1 MLITDFGY
9 NGEGVGRVNEKVC
22 FVPYTLVGEDVEVKV
37 VKENTSFIKA
47 VPTQI
52 IEPSQK
58 RKVPPC
64 PYYAQCGGCDF
75 QHMAYAD
82 ELELKKNILA
92 RQLSK
97 VRFGEDFKIYS
108 SKREY
113 AYRNKIKLF
122 THPKGLGLKQAGSD
136 KVVAIDKCLLID
148 DEMNKALT
156 HINFFVKS
164 FKLEK
169 YLENVIIKKHRCL
182 NVWFVFSKEVEV
194 DFMGLSLALGNNS
207 RIYASFAS
215 SKPVLKYGDKDLEM
229 TEFGIICEERVDAFH
244 QVNDDICNKLY
255 NAIMNKVEGKKM
267 LNAYSGAGL
276 LSGAIAKQAKQ
287 VVAIELGE
295 AEHESAEKLKA
306 RNGIKNL
313 QNLHGDCGMV
323 LNEINE
329 TFDCVVVDPPRSG
342 CDKLAIEAINAS
354 EAKQI
359 IYVSCNPAS
368 FVRDVARLS
377 NYKLKTVELFDMFP
391 RTANFEVLAS
401 LEKIL

>member
-164 FKLEK
+164 
-169 YLENVIIKKHRCL
+169 
-182 NVWFVFSKEVEV
+182 
-194 DFMGLSLALGNNS
+194 
-207 RIYASFAS
+207 
-215 SKPVLKYGDKDLEM
+215 
-229 TEFGIICEERVDAFH
+229 
-244 QVNDDICNKLY
+244 
-255 NAIMNKVEGKKM
+255 
-267 LNAYSGAGL
+267 
-276 LSGAIAKQAKQ
+276 
-287 VVAIELGE
+287 
-295 AEHESAEKLKA
+295 
-306 RNGIKNL
+306 
-313 QNLHGDCGMV
+313 
-323 LNEINE
+323 
-329 TFDCVVVDPPRSG
+329 
-342 CDKLAIEAINAS
+342 
-354 EAKQI
+354 
-359 IYVSCNPAS
+359 
-368 FVRDVARLS
+368 
-377 NYKLKTVELFDMFP
+377 
-391 RTANFEVLAS
+391 
-401 LEKIL
+401 